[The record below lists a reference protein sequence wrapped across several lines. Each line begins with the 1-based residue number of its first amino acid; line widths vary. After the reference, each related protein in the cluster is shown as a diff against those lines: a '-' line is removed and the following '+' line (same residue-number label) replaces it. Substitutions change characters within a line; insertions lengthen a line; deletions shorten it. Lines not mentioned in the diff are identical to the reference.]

1 MSARNVNLVVDQGVD
16 FDTTFTIRNN
26 NNSALNLTGYTAE
39 SKIRKHPTATKYHG
53 FVVSFPDRI
62 NGVIKVA
69 MLVPLLVL
77 LRVVDMFMIWC

>member
-1 MSARNVNLVVDQGVD
+1 MKP
-16 FDTTFTIRNN
+16 FTIRNN

-69 MLVPLLVL
+69 WAGNTGAIGGRYVYDLVL
-77 LRVVDMFMIWC
+77 TSPIL